1 MAISSKKGMIVTKNA
16 EGKTTSQT
24 ISNVDPAAGNENI
37 KTMLQTMGS
46 LQSGPG
52 HCRKTVQVF
61 RRTGGI
67 TQWQRS

>member
-24 ISNVDPAAGNENI
+24 VSNVDPAASNENI

-46 LQSGPG
+46 LQSEE
-52 HCRKTVQVF
+52 VQELQVV
-61 RRTGGI
+61 TTEI
-67 TQWQRS
+67 LP

>member
-24 ISNVDPAAGNENI
+24 VSNVDPAASNENI

-46 LQSGPG
+46 LQSEE
-52 HCRKTVQVF
+52 VQELRVV
-61 RRTGGI
+61 TTEI
-67 TQWQRS
+67 LP